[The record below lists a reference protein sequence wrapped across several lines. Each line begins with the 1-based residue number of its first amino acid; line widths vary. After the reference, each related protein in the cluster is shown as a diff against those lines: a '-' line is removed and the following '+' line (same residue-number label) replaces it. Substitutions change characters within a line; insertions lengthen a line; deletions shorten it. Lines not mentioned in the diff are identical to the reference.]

1 MDWIAVSVI
10 VSTIGIIVTIVI
22 TSRVTNKELHHNRF
36 LQDRHGVIRL
46 HEEERP
52 KIYVTYRGARY
63 VKADELLRSK
73 RAREQ
78 IKALAKI
85 DFKRA
90 PAKTENQPASETTNS
105 GPIAASI

>member
-1 MDWIAVSVI
+1 MDWIAANVI
-10 VSTIGIIVTIVI
+10 VSAIGIIATIVI
-22 TSRVTNKELHHNRF
+22 TSRATNKELRHNRF
-36 LQDRHGVIRL
+36 LQERDITISLL

-85 DFKRA
+85 DFKR
-90 PAKTENQPASETTNS
+90 T
-105 GPIAASI
+105 PISRH

>member
-1 MDWIAVSVI
+1 MDWIAASVI
-10 VSTIGIIVTIVI
+10 VSAIGIIVTIVI
-22 TSRVTNKELHHNRF
+22 TSRATNKELRHNRF
-36 LQDRHGVIRL
+36 LQDRDSAIRLL

-85 DFKRA
+85 DFKRT
-90 PAKTENQPASETTNS
+90 PAKTENHSLL
-105 GPIAASI
+105 

>member
-1 MDWIAVSVI
+1 MDWIAASVI

-22 TSRVTNKELHHNRF
+22 TSRATNKELCHNRF
-36 LQDRHGVIRL
+36 LQDRDSAIRLL

-90 PAKTENQPASETTNS
+90 PAKTENHSLL
-105 GPIAASI
+105 